1 MTKLRNGV
9 LQVQI
14 NVVFLSLK
22 SPRVAIKST
31 TVNGILQQAVLI
43 AGLSS
48 DENSAK
54 SFRPTGTTTA
64 IAKTLILKVSKG

>member
-9 LQVQI
+9 LQVQL

-22 SPRVAIKST
+22 SPRVAIKS
-31 TVNGILQQAVLI
+31 VNGILQQAVLI

-54 SFRPTGTTTA
+54 SFRPTGATTA